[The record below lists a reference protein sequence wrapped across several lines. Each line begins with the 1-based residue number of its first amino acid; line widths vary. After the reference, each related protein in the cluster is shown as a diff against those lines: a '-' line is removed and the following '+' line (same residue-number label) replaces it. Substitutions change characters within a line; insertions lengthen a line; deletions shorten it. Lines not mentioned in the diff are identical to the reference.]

1 MKIKKKLLD
10 KESQLKNGVIILSM
24 KLKEGIFLVHDN
36 NVMVIVPDMIG

>member
-1 MKIKKKLLD
+1 MIKKKLLD

-24 KLKEGIFLVHDN
+24 KLKEGILLVHDN